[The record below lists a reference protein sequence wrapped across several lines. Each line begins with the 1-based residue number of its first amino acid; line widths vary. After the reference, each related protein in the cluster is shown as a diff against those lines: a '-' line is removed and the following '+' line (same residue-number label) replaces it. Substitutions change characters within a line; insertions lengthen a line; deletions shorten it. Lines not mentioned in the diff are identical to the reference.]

1 MEAIATSI
9 VRDQLM
15 ERRARLASVATAAS
29 SADLRRLLD
38 EVDAALSRLD
48 GGTYGA
54 CEECHEPI
62 EAERLLA
69 DPLVRF
75 CLDHLPPAEQRALE
89 QDLQLAARIQ
99 RGLLPDPDLA
109 MPGWTAAYHYQ
120 PARLVSGDY
129 CDLIVANDGVL
140 HFLLGDV
147 SGKGVGASMLMAH
160 LHAMMRTLITVGLP
174 LDALMARASRLF
186 CESTLPTQYAT
197 LVCGRARPDGE
208 VEVCVAGHV
217 PPILIQAQGV
227 RTIQTAGLPVGLF
240 CTEQFAV
247 AVERLSLSAG
257 DTLLIVTDGV
267 SEAENAEGVEYGT
280 ARLSAFVHAR
290 QALTAR
296 DLVHECVND
305 LAAHRG
311 GSRPADD
318 VTLLALRRG

>member
-9 VRDQLM
+9 VRDQLAT
-15 ERRARLASVATAAS
+15 RRGRLAAVAAPT
-29 SADLRRLLD
+29 ADLHRLLD
-38 EVDAALSRLD
+38 EVDAALRRLD
-48 GGTYGA
+48 AGTFGA
-54 CEECHEPI
+54 CEACHEPI
-62 EAERLLA
+62 ETERLLA

-99 RGLLPDPDLA
+99 RGLLPDPALA
-109 MPGWTAAYHYQ
+109 TPGWTAAYHYQ

-160 LHAMMRTLITVGLP
+160 LHAMMRSLISVGLP
-174 LDALMARASRLF
+174 LDALVTRASRLF

-197 LVCGRARPDGE
+197 LVCGRASPGGE
-208 VEVCVAGHV
+208 VDVCVAGHV
-217 PPILIQAQGV
+217 PPLLVQAQGV
-227 RTIQTAGLPVGLF
+227 RQIHTEGLPVGMF
-240 CTEQFAV
+240 CTEQFAGAV
-247 AVERLSLSAG
+247 ARLSLSPG

-267 SEAENAEGVEYGT
+267 SEAEDAEGVEYGT

-296 DLVHECVND
+296 ELVDACVND
-305 LAAHRG
+305 LATHRG

-318 VTLLALRRG
+318 VTLLALRRL

>member
-9 VRDQLM
+9 VRDQLI
-15 ERRARLASVATAAS
+15 ERRARLASVPTAAS

-38 EVDAALSRLD
+38 EVDAVLWRLD

-120 PARLVSGDY
+120 PVRLVSGDY

-147 SGKGVGASMLMAH
+147 SGKGAAAALYAAMAIGMLRNLAQPGQPPTMLLEEANKLLFERKVGSRYLT
-160 LHAMMRTLITVGLP
+160 AMYAKWFPRERRLII
-174 LDALMARASRLF
+174 AN
-186 CESTLPTQYAT
+186 
-197 LVCGRARPDGE
+197 
-208 VEVCVAGHV
+208 AGQ
-217 PPILIQAQGV
+217 PRPILLRGDTIEDLAVVGIPLGLLEGSSYEHLDVRLQPGDLLVLVSDGITETTNEARHQYGEERLKTVIRKNHTASASELLRIIFDDVQKFAAGGV
-227 RTIQTAGLPVGLF
+227 QDDDRTII
-240 CTEQFAV
+240 V
-247 AVERLSLSAG
+247 AK
-257 DTLLIVTDGV
+257 VT
-267 SEAENAEGVEYGT
+267 S
-280 ARLSAFVHAR
+280 
-290 QALTAR
+290 
-296 DLVHECVND
+296 
-305 LAAHRG
+305 
-311 GSRPADD
+311 
-318 VTLLALRRG
+318 